1 MRISPAFYNT
11 EAELDAAAALLQT
24 VISRLRDSSSHIK
37 KTAYPI

>member
-24 VISRLRDSSSHIK
+24 VISRLRSSPRIN